1 MPTFADPVRSPIPPP
16 TANAAPTSARSKPVI
31 APIAS
36 SMITQMMPAITS
48 DQLTQLPT
56 ARLLPLHV
64 PRTIASVR
72 LVFNDSSCGAVAERI
87 VETCSNGRRVLVE
100 TVVIAGNRACADIA
114 LLSDFRVAQIR
125 KVHGLRAFADGAFL
139 EFNKIADARASFQ
152 VIVRTK
158 PRKGTNDDAVIE
170 AALR

>member
-16 TANAAPTSARSKPVI
+16 TARAAPTSARSKPVI

-56 ARLLPLHV
+56 KRLLLLHV

-72 LVFNDSSCGAVAERI
+72 LVFNDSSCETVAGGI
-87 VETCSNGRRVLVE
+87 VGSYANGRDEKPEFWGVPLVLF
-100 TVVIAGNRACADIA
+100 
-114 LLSDFRVAQIR
+114 LSSAWVF
-125 KVHGLRAFADGAFL
+125 FL
-139 EFNKIADARASFQ
+139 FFLFL
-152 VIVRTK
+152 VF
-158 PRKGTNDDAVIE
+158 
-170 AALR
+170 